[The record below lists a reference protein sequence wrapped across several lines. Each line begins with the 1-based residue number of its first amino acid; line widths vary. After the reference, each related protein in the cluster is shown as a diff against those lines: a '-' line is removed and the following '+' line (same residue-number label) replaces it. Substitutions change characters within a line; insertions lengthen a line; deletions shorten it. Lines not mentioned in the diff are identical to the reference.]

1 MIELFLVH
9 WIFKSDNPLFP
20 RENHLSF
27 LISSVVHIEDLGNL
41 TCDYKWLV
49 PVPNLAKVNHSEA
62 IPVFHDTLT
71 SLNPSTPKN
80 GHHEAWIQEFPYLF
94 NLTIVRCLLH
104 LAIKCIYTNNT
115 VLLHAFLVLINCVKD
130 VAIYVIAL
138 ISCDCEERA
147 LCQLSKP
154 FVYARA

>member
-1 MIELFLVH
+1 M
-9 WIFKSDNPLFP
+9 
-20 RENHLSF
+20 ENHLSF
-27 LISSVVHIEDLGNL
+27 LVSSVTHIENLGKL
-41 TCDYKWLV
+41 TCDYKWLI
-49 PVPNLAKVNHSEA
+49 PVPNLLEVNGSEA

-80 GHHEAWIQEFPYLF
+80 GHLEACIQEFPYLF

-147 LCQLSKP
+147 LCQLLKL
-154 FVYARA
+154 FVCFRA

>member
-9 WIFKSDNPLFP
+9 WIFKSDNPLFL

-27 LISSVVHIEDLGNL
+27 LVSSVAHIEDLVNL

-49 PVPNLAKVNHSEA
+49 PIPNLVEVNRSEA
-62 IPVFHDTLT
+62 IPIFHDTLT

-80 GHHEAWIQEFPYLF
+80 EHLEAYIQEFPYPF

-115 VLLHAFLVLINCVKD
+115 FLVHALLVLINGVKGIS
-130 VAIYVIAL
+130 IYVIAL
-138 ISCDCEERA
+138 IGYDYEERP
-147 LCQLSKP
+147 LC
-154 FVYARA
+154 